1 MDQRAPRTAAFASTI
16 ATMSLIALLCNA
28 FLGKYPGQEGQRV
41 LLKPLFTGFL
51 SGTEKDYWAS
61 TGWGQQEWIWL
72 IITICLALIVVWC
85 RQERPVPELPVR
97 RSVEEQIADFE
108 STSTS
113 VGSVQSASVTQNT
126 SNIISSIIGETTT
139 VDTQKVQSATV
150 LLSSGTL
157 GSYAASVVS
166 ERNTDIESSGH
177 LNPNTY
183 RRRKKRLQYKT
194 EILLLMGQHS
204 FHFLVKRIKGKK
216 RNFYEIH
223 QQNSYRI
230 ILLTFPFLTCQN
242 WMMKFPN
249 LFQRCQ
255 FWTICLRL
263 QMSQKCRIW
272 MTCFEIK
279 ERGSKQLERRL
290 T

>member
-16 ATMSLIALLCNA
+16 ATMSFIALLCNA

-139 VDTQKVQSATV
+139 VDTQKVQSATA

-157 GSYAASVVS
+157 GTYAASVVS
-166 ERNTDIESSGH
+166 ERNTDIESRTFESELLPKEKEEVSVQDRDFVTDGPAFIP
-177 LNPNTY
+177 LPGKENQKEPAEPL
-183 RRRKKRLQYKT
+183 RDPST
-194 EILLLMGQHS
+194 EFVSDGPAHIPLPDLPELDD
-204 FHFLVKRIKGKK
+204 
-216 RNFYEIH
+216 EIPEPLPEMPVLDELPASADVP
-223 QQNSYRI
+223 Q
-230 ILLTFPFLTCQN
+230 
-242 WMMKFPN
+242 MPN
-249 LFQRCQ
+249 LDDLF
-255 FWTICLRL
+255 
-263 QMSQKCRIW
+263 
-272 MTCFEIK
+272 
-279 ERGSKQLERRL
+279 
-290 T
+290 

>member
-166 ERNTDIESSGH
+166 ERNTDIESRTFESEH
-177 LNPNTY
+177 LPKEKEEVSVQDRDFVTDGPAFIPLPGKENQREEKELLRDPS
-183 RRRKKRLQYKT
+183 T
-194 EILLLMGQHS
+194 EFVSDGPAHIPLPDL
-204 FHFLVKRIKGKK
+204 
-216 RNFYEIH
+216 
-223 QQNSYRI
+223 
-230 ILLTFPFLTCQN
+230 QN